1 MTFSLVQTTEVE
13 VTRHER
19 CIIRVTVVERG
30 EASRNATGEG
40 PAGRVVM
47 RSLVVTPVPLVLAGY
62 DYRRR

>member
-1 MTFSLVQTTEVE
+1 M
-13 VTRHER
+13 
-19 CIIRVTVVERG
+19 ERG